1 MSKVI
6 VIIASV
12 VVVAVTI
19 LSLGWGGTAAVA
31 ILASLRMDKR
41 EPNTYTYN
49 QP

>member
-12 VVVAVTI
+12 AVVVVTV

-31 ILASLRMDKR
+31 IFASLRMNKR
-41 EPNTYTYN
+41 EPNIYT
-49 QP
+49 